1 MSSVAFEGERVEAP
15 GHGLRFFGPGSLLP
29 PDRASPHTI
38 VCFLKGRPMD
48 LQDRSILLTG
58 AGGGG
63 GAACEDP
70 ATVDRTLVARK
81 GALKEAGGN
90 HSCL

>member
-15 GHGLRFFGPGSLLP
+15 RHVLRVFGPRSLLP
-29 PDRASPHTI
+29 PDCASPHTI
-38 VCFLKGRPMD
+38 LCLQKGHPMGP
-48 LQDRSILLTG
+48 QDRSILLTG
-58 AGGGG
+58 AGGGS
-63 GAACEDP
+63 GAACDDP

-81 GALKEAGGN
+81 GAPKEAGGN

>member
-1 MSSVAFEGERVEAP
+1 MSSMAFEGERVETP
-15 GHGLRFFGPGSLLP
+15 RHGLGFFGPRSLLP

-58 AGGGG
+58 AGGGS
-63 GAACEDP
+63 GACVDP
-70 ATVDRTLVARK
+70 ATVDRTPVARK